1 MITKGKLA
9 IGLASAGAVAALLPA
24 SAGANA
30 TCVEICGGGTP
41 PGVTTAIDH
50 VLTNPS
56 VSDLVAEKAFPHML
70 AANHNETVLSLA

>member
-9 IGLASAGAVAALLPA
+9 IGLASAGAVVALLPA
-24 SAGANA
+24 SAGAEGLCE
-30 TCVEICGGGTP
+30 TCGGGTP
-41 PGVTTAIDH
+41 PGVTTAIDR